1 MMIIGLTGG
10 IGSGKSAAANFFIEL
25 GIDVIDAD
33 DISKNVLTENNNAK
47 KAFIEKFGD
56 HYIQNNKIDRDAL
69 REDIFKDR
77 IKRKTLESIIHPAVR
92 KEILKFIN
100 DSDSIYKIVMVPLIV
115 ETNSAD
121 FYDKIIVVDC
131 ENNLQIERASS
142 RDNQTKENI
151 INIISNQA
159 SREER
164 LKIADFIISN
174 NSNLEHL
181 KNSVIKIHQKILG
194 INIDD

>member
-1 MMIIGLTGG
+1 MIIGLTGG

-33 DISKNVLTENNNAK
+33 DISKNVLTENNKAK

-56 HYIQNNKIDRDAL
+56 HYIQNNKIDREAL
-69 REDIFKDR
+69 REDIFKDK

-92 KEILKFIN
+92 EEILKFIN

>member
-1 MMIIGLTGG
+1 MIIGLTGG

-56 HYIQNNKIDRDAL
+56 HYIQNNKIDREAL
-69 REDIFKDR
+69 REDIFKDK

-92 KEILKFIN
+92 EEILKFIN

>member
-1 MMIIGLTGG
+1 MIIGLTGG

-33 DISKNVLTENNNAK
+33 DISKNVLTENNDAK

>member
-1 MMIIGLTGG
+1 MIIGLTGG

-33 DISKNVLTENNNAK
+33 DISKNVLTENNKAK

-56 HYIQNNKIDRDAL
+56 HYIQNNKIDREAL
-69 REDIFKDR
+69 REDIFKDK

-92 KEILKFIN
+92 EEILKFIN

-164 LKIADFIISN
+164 LKIADFIITN

-181 KNSVIKIHQKILG
+181 KTSVIKIHQQILG
-194 INIDD
+194 INLDD

>member
-1 MMIIGLTGG
+1 MIIGLTGG

-33 DISKNVLTENNNAK
+33 DISKNVLTQNNKAK

-56 HYIQNNKIDRDAL
+56 HYIQNNKIDREAL
-69 REDIFKDR
+69 REDIFKDK

-92 KEILKFIN
+92 EEILKFIN